1 MKQYA
6 NVSNTNSKLGAQ
18 ILSINMPAGITCRPD
33 APCYKGCYAKHGHW
47 LYGNVQKSL
56 QENLE
61 HYKENPKLFFDSV
74 ATQTALSRFVRW
86 HSSGDIVNPEYFE
99 GMCRVARKNKETH
112 YLCFT
117 KKYEIINSY
126 LDSGKKIPKNLT
138 IVLSAWSGWLPENP
152 YNLPTT
158 YVYGKDFRNELIP
171 QDSIPCVGHCDKCQ
185 ACWQLKKGQSVW
197 FVKH

>member
-47 LYGNVQKSL
+47 LYNNVQKSL

-74 ATQTALSRFVRW
+74 AAQTALSRFVRW
-86 HSSGDIVNPEYFE
+86 SSSGDIVDPEYFE

-117 KKYEIINSY
+117 KKYEIVNSY
-126 LDSGKKIPKNLT
+126 LDSGKKIPTNLT
-138 IVLSAWSGWLPENP
+138 IVFSAWSGWLPENP
-152 YNLPTT
+152 YHLPTT
-158 YVYGKDFRNELIP
+158 YVYGKDFRNDLIP
-171 QDSIPCVGHCDKCQ
+171 KDSIPCRGSCERCQ
-185 ACWQLKKGQSVW
+185 ACWQLKKNMSVY

>member
-6 NVSNTNSKLGAQ
+6 NVSNKNSKLGGQ

-47 LYGNVQKSL
+47 LYNNVQKSL

-74 ATQTALSRFVRW
+74 AAQTALSRFVRW

-117 KKYEIINSY
+117 KKYEIVNSY

-138 IVLSAWSGWLPENP
+138 IVFSAWSGWLPENP
-152 YNLPTT
+152 YHLPTT
-158 YVYGKDFRNELIP
+158 YVYGKDFRNDLIP
-171 QDSIPCVGHCDKCQ
+171 KDSIPCRGSCERCQ
-185 ACWQLKKGQSVW
+185 ACWQLKKNMSVY

>member
-47 LYGNVQKSL
+47 LYNNVQKSL

-86 HSSGDIVNPEYFE
+86 SSSGDIVDPEYFE

-117 KKYEIINSY
+117 KKYEIVNSY

-138 IVLSAWSGWLPENP
+138 IVFSAWSGWLPENP
-152 YNLPTT
+152 YHLPMT
-158 YVYGKDFRNELIP
+158 YVYGKDFRNDLIP
-171 QDSIPCVGHCDKCQ
+171 KDSIPCRGSCERCQ
-185 ACWQLKKGQSVW
+185 ACWQLKKNMSVY

>member
-47 LYGNVQKSL
+47 LYNNVQKSL

-117 KKYEIINSY
+117 KKYEIVNSY

-138 IVLSAWSGWLPENP
+138 IVFSAWSGWLPENP
-152 YNLPTT
+152 YHLPTT
-158 YVYGKDFRNELIP
+158 YVYGKDFRNYLIP
-171 QDSIPCVGHCDKCQ
+171 KDSIPCRGSCERCQ
-185 ACWQLKKGQSVW
+185 ACWQLKKNMSVY

>member
-47 LYGNVQKSL
+47 LYNNVQKSL

-61 HYKENPKLFFDSV
+61 HYKEKPKLFFDSV
-74 ATQTALSRFVRW
+74 AAQTALSRFVRW
-86 HSSGDIVNPEYFE
+86 HSSGDIVDPEYFE
-99 GMCRVARKNKETH
+99 GMCKVARKNKETH

-117 KKYEIINSY
+117 KKYEIVNSY

-138 IVLSAWSGWLPENP
+138 IVFSAWSGWLPENP
-152 YNLPTT
+152 YHLPTT

-171 QDSIPCVGHCDKCQ
+171 QDSIPCTGSCEKCQ
-185 ACWQLKKGQSVW
+185 ACWQLKKGQSV
-197 FVKH
+197 FFKKH

>member
-1 MKQYA
+1 MKQFA
-6 NVSNTNSKLGAQ
+6 NVSNTNSKLGGQ

-47 LYGNVQKSL
+47 LYNNVQKSL

-86 HSSGDIVNPEYFE
+86 HSSGDIVDHEYFE

-171 QDSIPCVGHCDKCQ
+171 KDSIPCVGHCEKCQ
-185 ACWQLKKGQSVW
+185 ACWQLKKGMSV
-197 FVKH
+197 FFKKH

>member
-1 MKQYA
+1 MKQFA

-47 LYGNVQKSL
+47 LYNNVQKSL

-74 ATQTALSRFVRW
+74 AAQTALSRFVRW
-86 HSSGDIVNPEYFE
+86 SSSGDIVNPEYFE

-117 KKYEIINSY
+117 KKYEIVNSY

-138 IVLSAWSGWLPENP
+138 IVFSAWSGWLPENP
-152 YNLPTT
+152 YHLPMT
-158 YVYGKDFRNELIP
+158 YVYGKDFRNDLIP
-171 QDSIPCVGHCDKCQ
+171 KDSIPCRGSCERCQ

>member
-47 LYGNVQKSL
+47 LYNNVQKSL

-117 KKYEIINSY
+117 KKYEIVNSY

-152 YNLPTT
+152 YHLPTT

-171 QDSIPCVGHCDKCQ
+171 QDSIPCAGHCDKCQ
-185 ACWQLKKGQSVW
+185 ACWQLKKDMSVW
-197 FVKH
+197 FKKH

>member
-47 LYGNVQKSL
+47 LYNNVQKSL

-74 ATQTALSRFVRW
+74 VVQTALSRFVRW
-86 HSSGDIVNPEYFE
+86 HSSGDIVDPEYFE

-117 KKYEIINSY
+117 KKYEIVNSY

-138 IVLSAWSGWLPENP
+138 IVFSAWSGWLPENP
-152 YNLPTT
+152 YHLPTT
-158 YVYGKDFRNELIP
+158 YVYGKDFRNDLIP
-171 QDSIPCVGHCDKCQ
+171 KDSIPCRGSCERCQ
-185 ACWQLKKGQSVW
+185 ACWQLKKNMSVY

>member
-1 MKQYA
+1 MKQFA
-6 NVSNTNSKLGAQ
+6 NVSNTNSKLGGQ
-18 ILSINMPAGITCRPD
+18 ILSINMSAGITCRPD

-47 LYGNVQKSL
+47 LYSNVQKSL

-86 HSSGDIVNPEYFE
+86 HSSGDIVNSEYFE

-117 KKYEIINSY
+117 KKYEIVNSY

-138 IVLSAWSGWLPENP
+138 IVFSAWSGWLPENP
-152 YNLPTT
+152 YHLPTT

-171 QDSIPCVGHCDKCQ
+171 QDSIPCVGSCEKCQ
-185 ACWQLKKGQSVW
+185 ACWQLKKGMSVW
-197 FVKH
+197 FKKH

>member
-47 LYGNVQKSL
+47 LYNNVQKSL

-74 ATQTALSRFVRW
+74 AAQTALSRFVRW
-86 HSSGDIVNPEYFE
+86 HSSGDIVSPEYFE

-117 KKYEIINSY
+117 KKYEIVNSY

-152 YNLPTT
+152 YHLPTT

-171 QDSIPCVGHCDKCQ
+171 QDSIPCTGSCEKCQ
-185 ACWQLKKGQSVW
+185 ACW
-197 FVKH
+197 

>member
-18 ILSINMPAGITCRPD
+18 ILSINMPAGTTCRPD

-47 LYGNVQKSL
+47 LYNNVQKSL

-61 HYKENPKLFFDSV
+61 HYKENPKLFFDSI
-74 ATQTALSRFVRW
+74 AAQTALSRFVRW
-86 HSSGDIVNPEYFE
+86 SSSGDIVDPEYFE
-99 GMCRVARKNKETH
+99 GMCKVARKNKETH

-117 KKYEIINSY
+117 KKYEIVNSY

-138 IVLSAWSGWLPENP
+138 IVFSAWSGWLPENP
-152 YNLPTT
+152 YHLPTT
-158 YVYGKDFRNELIP
+158 YVYGKDFRNDLIP
-171 QDSIPCVGHCDKCQ
+171 KDSIPCRGSCEKCQ
-185 ACWQLKKGQSVW
+185 ACWQLKKGMSVW